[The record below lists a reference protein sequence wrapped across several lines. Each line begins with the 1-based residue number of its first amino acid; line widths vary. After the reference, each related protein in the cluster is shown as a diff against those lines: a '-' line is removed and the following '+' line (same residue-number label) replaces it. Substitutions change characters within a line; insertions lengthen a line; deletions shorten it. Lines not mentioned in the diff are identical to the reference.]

1 MVPLTVIM
9 VAEKPMLAES
19 IAKILADGK
28 VEKRKGWN
36 NICSVSEYRG
46 QFQGQSAMFKVTST
60 CGHIMS
66 LDFPSKMNNW
76 EKVDPVQLFSSSTT
90 KREANPK
97 MRMNEYLAS
106 EAKGCD
112 FLVLWLDCDKE
123 GENICFEVIE
133 AVKNSIKKPRTGDI
147 MRNIYRAHFS
157 AITAKDIKSA
167 MRNLG
172 RPNINESLSVD
183 ARQELDLRIGCA
195 FTRFQTRYFQGKYGD
210 LDSTTISFGPCQT
223 PTLGFCVTRHDL
235 ITQFKPEQ
243 YWVLE
248 TIFETSAGEKLK
260 PTHARGRIFDKEV
273 SQLFFDR
280 IKKQNQGVIVDVS
293 SSEFQK
299 ERPQALN
306 TVELLRVASSSL
318 GLSPAQTMSTAEYLY
333 TRGFISYPRTE
344 TTAYPSNFDFFEA
357 LRHQQN
363 DSRWKDIVKE
373 LLSKGITKPRNGEDK
388 GDHPPI
394 SPLRA
399 NDGSLSGDA
408 LKVYDYVTQHFIA
421 TLMKPC
427 TYLVTSV
434 KIDVANEI
442 FIAKSKFVINLG
454 YTEIMV
460 WQKIEEN
467 AQNYNIV
474 KGTKVSL
481 KDGKICE
488 YATTPPDYLT
498 ESELISLMEK
508 HGIGTDASIPVHISN
523 ICQRNYVTV
532 ESRRRLK
539 PTKLGIAL
547 VHGYWKIDAELVLPT
562 MRSEVE
568 NQLNLIAKGYADF
581 CSVKNHVLENFRLK
595 FIYFAENI
603 GLVDSLFE
611 DSFTS
616 LAASGKPFS
625 RCGKCRRFMKL
636 VASKPQRLH
645 CPNCQ
650 DTYSLPSA
658 KDGLLRLHGENKC
671 PLDDFDLVY
680 WQGPGGKLSMS
691 YALCPYCYNNPPF
704 EGMRKGSGCHECS
717 NPVCPHS
724 FLTLGVVQCPRQ
736 CGADN
741 GVLVLDPQSAPKWR
755 ISCNK
760 CSAVVAVFEGALRV
774 KVLTKQCEDC
784 GAQLIFAEYKD
795 KFSLPEEKT
804 TYKGCVF
811 CDKSISHLV
820 NLNHAYSAEQP
831 IQRRHN
837 MRQKRGGGGGGASMK
852 SRGRTAPKR

>member
-1 MVPLTVIM
+1 MM
-9 VAEKPMLAES
+9 VAEKPMLAGS
-19 IAKILADGK
+19 IAEILADGK
-28 VEKRKGWN
+28 VKKRKGWN
-36 NICSVSEYRG
+36 NVCSVFEYHG
-46 QFQGQSAMFKVTST
+46 KFEGQSAMFKVTST

-76 EKVDPVQLFSSSTT
+76 EKVDPVHLFSSSTM
-90 KREANPK
+90 KKEANPK

-112 FLVLWLDCDKE
+112 VLVLWLDCDKE

-133 AVKNSIKKPRTGDI
+133 AVRNSIKKPKGGDP
-147 MRNIYRAHFS
+147 MGNIYRAHFS

-183 ARQELDLRIGCA
+183 ARQEIDLRIGCA
-195 FTRFQTRYFQGKYGD
+195 FTRFQTRYFQGKYGN

-235 ITQFKPEQ
+235 ITQFKPEP

-248 TIFETSAGEKLK
+248 TIFETPTGEKLK
-260 PTHARGRIFDKEV
+260 PDHVRGRIFDKDV
-273 SQLFFDR
+273 SQMFFDR
-280 IKKQNQGVIVDVS
+280 IKQQDQGVVVGVT
-293 SSEFQK
+293 SSEYRK

-306 TVELLRVASSSL
+306 TVELLRFASSGL
-318 GLSPAQTMSTAEYLY
+318 GLSPVQTMSIAEHLY

-344 TTAYPSNFDFFEA
+344 TTAYPSNFDFSEA

-363 DSRWKDIVKE
+363 DSRWKHIVKE
-373 LLSKGITKPRNGEDK
+373 LLSGKITPRSGEDK

-394 SPLRA
+394 SPLRG
-399 NDGSLSGDA
+399 NDGSLNGDA
-408 LKVYDYVTQHFIA
+408 LKIYDYITQHFIA

-427 TYLVTSV
+427 TYLVTV
-434 KIDVANEI
+434 NIGNEI
-442 FIAKSKFVINLG
+442 FVAKSKRIIDSGFTKV
-454 YTEIMV
+454 MV
-460 WQKIEEN
+460 WQKIEEDPKIHN
-467 AQNYNIV
+467 LV
-474 KGTKVSL
+474 KGTKVIL
-481 KDGKICE
+481 KEKKICE
-488 YATTPPDYLT
+488 YATNPPDYLT

-532 ESRRRLK
+532 ESKRRLK

-547 VHGYWKIDAELVLPT
+547 VHGYWKIDSELVLPT

-568 NQLNLIAKGYADF
+568 SQLNLIAKGHANFY
-581 CSVKNHVLENFRLK
+581 SVKNHVLENFRLK
-595 FIYFAENI
+595 FIYFVENI

-671 PLDDFDLVY
+671 PLDNFDLIY
-680 WQGPGGKLSMS
+680 WQGSGGKLSMS
-691 YALCPYCYNNPPF
+691 YALCPYCYNNSPF
-704 EGMRKGSGCHECS
+704 EEMRKGSGCHECP
-717 NPVCPHS
+717 NPVCSHS

-736 CGADN
+736 CSAGK
-741 GVLVLDPQSAPKWR
+741 GILVLDPQSAPKWR
-755 ISCNK
+755 VSCNK
-760 CSAVVAVFEGALRV
+760 CSAVVVVFEGALHV

-784 GAQLIFAEYKD
+784 GAQLFFAEYKKSTSRHLQE
-795 KFSLPEEKT
+795 KFVLPDEKT
-804 TYKGCVF
+804 TYRGCVF

-820 NLNHAYSAEQP
+820 NLNHLYSGEQP
-831 IQRRHN
+831 VQRRHIN
-837 MRQKRGGGGGGASMK
+837 RRQQRTGGPPMK
-852 SRGRTAPKR
+852 SRSRITPKK